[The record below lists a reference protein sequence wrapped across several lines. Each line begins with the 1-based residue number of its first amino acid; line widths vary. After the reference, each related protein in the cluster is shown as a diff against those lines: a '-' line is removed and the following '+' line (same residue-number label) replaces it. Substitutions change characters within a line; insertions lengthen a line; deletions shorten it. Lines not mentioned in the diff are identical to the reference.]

1 MWMLML
7 LPDSLLEWV
16 VNFVLI
22 LGIVGVVASFFFS
35 YVARLLPMLAAY
47 QTAFRII
54 SVIVLV
60 LGVYFKGGYSVEM
73 EWRER
78 VAELEAKVAKAEAES
93 KTTNEVIKTKVITK
107 TQIIKVRG
115 EERVKYIDR
124 EIVKYDEKFAK
135 GGQCEIPTEFIK
147 SHNDAA
153 EQPK

>member
-1 MWMLML
+1 MLML

-35 YVARLLPMLAAY
+35 YVARFLPMLAAY

-93 KTTNEVIKTKVITK
+93 KTTNEKIKTKVITK
-107 TQIIKVRG
+107 TQVIRVRG
-115 EERVKYIDR
+115 EEQIKYIDR
-124 EIVKYDEKFAK
+124 EIIKYDEKFAK
-135 GGQCEIPTEFIK
+135 GGQCEIPAEFIK